1 MKNLLK
7 VVEHTA
13 DEDSSSEEEEEEE
26 EEDVQDLVDEFDDGA
41 PEHDSLTN
49 IIRPHQNLLK
59 IKIKGASGGAG
70 TDVARCKVCGATD
83 HRAGFAGATYVDCP
97 NKPCYL
103 CKLPGHTTVS
113 CPFKVMQGHGCTPA
127 YSSKD
132 SLSASLMAALRIRE
146 LGTGGA
152 ASMHPG
158 IRNPSLKKM
167 PRYQVDAA
175 IYKILARRCCSLEF
189 HPSRHNLVISGDKKG
204 GVAIWDFDKVHER
217 TVYSNVHSCLC
228 NQVKVLSWVDSMA
241 CCTSSSDGTVKL
253 TDLDTGFSRL
263 LVDLNPQGWTEGGPF
278 SMVYGCTADASHGT
292 IYAGDSDGRLHMLD
306 PRSNNTR
313 SMSFQAHKK
322 DKIVSVDVHPLNP
335 NIIMTAGNDRSAK
348 LFDVRAIPW
357 GPTDLQDVAGSS
369 PRGADVTTGSASG
382 KQQSGRHASASGGAG
397 SSLRGELANMVHT
410 KVVNSAYFSP
420 ITGRKILTT
429 CQDNR
434 IRVWDNL
441 LDVNSPPSREIVHS
455 NDFNR
460 YLTPFR
466 AEWDPKDYL
475 EERFIV
481 GRYISEDYNGKALHP
496 IDIMDA
502 STACLLQVG

>member
-1 MKNLLK
+1 M
-7 VVEHTA
+7 E
-13 DEDSSSEEEEEEE
+13 
-26 EEDVQDLVDEFDDGA
+26 
-41 PEHDSLTN
+41 
-49 IIRPHQNLLK
+49 
-59 IKIKGASGGAG
+59 
-70 TDVARCKVCGATD
+70 CGK
-83 HRAGFAGATYVDCP
+83 RQ
-97 NKPCYL
+97 
-103 CKLPGHTTVS
+103 S
-113 CPFKVMQGHGCTPA
+113 CGQ
-127 YSSKD
+127 
-132 SLSASLMAALRIRE
+132 
-146 LGTGGA
+146 
-152 ASMHPG
+152 
-158 IRNPSLKKM
+158 
-167 PRYQVDAA
+167 
-175 IYKILARRCCSLEF
+175 
-189 HPSRHNLVISGDKKG
+189 
-204 GVAIWDFDKVHER
+204 
-217 TVYSNVHSCLC
+217 
-228 NQVKVLSWVDSMA
+228 VLSWVDSMA

-335 NIIMTAGNDRSAK
+335 NIIMTAGNDRSTK

-369 PRGADVTTGSASG
+369 PHGADVTTGSASG

-502 STACLLQVG
+502 STGCLLQELVDTNLTTISPVNKMHPTREVIITGSSRSLFLWRPMDPAAVSESASSSSAGSLPALVGGHADQASDGSKGGFKPTASSKFVFCDVEPADAKKNSTKTKASGAVTGKRKPGDDGDSD